1 MKQAGDYVAET
12 DTRTETTG
20 EVLRLTV
27 DEFAQLAAAAAS
39 TSASCATRRRS
50 WPAASR

>member
-12 DTRTETTG
+12 DTRTDTTG

-27 DEFAQLAAAAAS
+27 DEFSRLQREPRLRARAD
-39 TSASCATRRRS
+39 RRAGVS